1 MADIERC
8 LLDSMKQFSQA
19 VHEIQ
24 TMDSMAGRDQWVNR
38 LHPLVKLFITV
49 FYIATVVS
57 FPRYEPVGMLGM
69 CIYPIL
75 LFSAAELSFRE
86 ALYRLRI
93 VLPVVCAVG
102 IWNPLFDRTA
112 YIQAGNFTVTGG
124 MVSMLTLIAKGIF
137 TVLAAYLLIAT
148 TSIEKICYAL
158 RLLHVPKLL
167 VTQILLSYRYIT
179 VLLAEAERM
188 SQAYALRAPGQKGI
202 HYKAW
207 GSFLGGLLLRSMDRA
222 QELYES
228 MCVRGYRGEFY
239 YGNRQRVRA
248 ADIAYL
254 LIAAAGMLLF
264 RLVPVFELVGSL
276 FV

>member
-1 MADIERC
+1 MNKFDRAI
-8 LLDSMKQFSQA
+8 
-19 VHEIQ
+19 HEIQ
-24 TMDSMAGRDQWVNR
+24 TMDSMAERDQWVNR
-38 LHPLVKLFITV
+38 IHPLVKLFITV
-49 FYIATVVS
+49 FYIVTVVS
-57 FPRYEPVGMLGM
+57 FPRYELTGLLGM
-69 CIYPIL
+69 CLYPIL

-93 VLPVVCAVG
+93 VLPLVCAVG
-102 IWNPLFDRTA
+102 VWNPFFDRTA
-112 YIQAGNFTVTGG
+112 YVRIGSFAVTGG
-124 MVSMLTLIAKGIF
+124 MVSMLTLMAKGIF

-148 TSIEKICYAL
+148 TSIGKICYAL
-158 RLLHVPKLL
+158 RLLHVPKLF
-167 VTQILLSYRYIT
+167 VTQVLLIYRYIT
-179 VLLAEAERM
+179 VLLAEAGRM

-202 HYKAW
+202 HHKVW
-207 GSFLGGLLLRSMDRA
+207 GTFLGGLLLRSMDRA

-248 ADIAYL
+248 ADIVYV
-254 LIAAAGMLLF
+254 LIAAAGILLF